1 MGSVIREKRGE
12 LDIESAICAR
22 IRSAVSAGGL
32 PPGTKLPEEL
42 VAESFA
48 ASRARVRSAFQRLA
62 FEGLVDLERNRGAF
76 VARPSVKEAKELFEA
91 RRVIERVTTEIVTRT
106 ILTHDLRRLSRH
118 VAESKP
124 HWIRANRQVA
134 ISSVSA
140 FHLSLAALAHNA
152 ALTTALER
160 LIIRTS
166 LILGLYATAR
176 TFAALPDAYDTLM
189 DLIALG
195 ESLDAAR
202 QMERCLLAIET
213 GLEFFQPARPNIDL
227 KRQMW
232 MVG

>member
-1 MGSVIREKRGE
+1 MGRVKDERHSE
-12 LDIESAICAR
+12 LDIESAVCAR

-48 ASRARVRSAFQRLA
+48 TSRARIRSAFLRLA

-118 VAESKP
+118 IVESKP
-124 HWIRANRQVA
+124 HWFRANRQVA

-140 FHLSLAALAHNA
+140 LHLSLAALAHNA
-152 ALTTALER
+152 SLTRRSSA
-160 LIIRTS
+160 
-166 LILGLYATAR
+166 
-176 TFAALPDAYDTLM
+176 
-189 DLIALG
+189 
-195 ESLDAAR
+195 
-202 QMERCLLAIET
+202 
-213 GLEFFQPARPNIDL
+213 
-227 KRQMW
+227 
-232 MVG
+232 